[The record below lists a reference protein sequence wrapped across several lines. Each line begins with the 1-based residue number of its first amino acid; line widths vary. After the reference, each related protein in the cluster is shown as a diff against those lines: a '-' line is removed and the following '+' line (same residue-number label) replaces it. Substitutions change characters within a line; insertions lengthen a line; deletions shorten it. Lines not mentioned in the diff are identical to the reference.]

1 MGGFVLAWF
10 AGEAV
15 VVYRWV
21 KLKAPPPPGA
31 LALASGVFL
40 GLAVLAQYQPART
53 TATVTAWAFDLA
65 ILLQVVGK
73 APSGVTGWPPNPI
86 TDPSVFMP
94 TGTTAADS
102 QPSAKTGTAAP
113 AKGGPAVGSAAW
125 WKELATGGI

>member
-1 MGGFVLAWF
+1 MGGFVLAWL
-10 AGEAV
+10 AGESI

-53 TATVTAWAFDLA
+53 MATVTAWAFDLA

-73 APSGVTGWPPNPI
+73 APAGVTGWPPNPI
-86 TDPSVFMP
+86 TDPAVFMP
-94 TGTTAADS
+94 TGTAAADS
-102 QPSAKTGTAAP
+102 QPSAAPKTP
-113 AKGGPAVGSAAW
+113 VAKSGPAVGSAAW